1 MFPESRVNPR
11 AIPRLNAQIFRFPKH
26 CMNPMGVVAFFLASV
41 SLLASDPPQV
51 STNLAVFNFT
61 GDGNSDLIYRYSYS
75 LVGDIASGGGGVL
88 PADDTVI
95 LEGTAKD
102 PFFERGT
109 EVSGSNQPYLNPKS
123 GQNALPL
130 TAFIAQWDPDA
141 LIWYYFLGG
150 GNVPIGAGLRT
161 DVIVGAR
168 IRTDTE
174 VHFAWVRFVRPDSK
188 PETLFTVGGFDW
200 NPVPDAPIRAGFPPA
215 IPVASEIL
223 PESAGVRLY
232 WPPGTSSW
240 ILESTRSL
248 SPLVVWEPYP
258 AGGTS
263 ADLPPEDADRF
274 FRLRRPE

>member
-1 MFPESRVNPR
+1 
-11 AIPRLNAQIFRFPKH
+11 
-26 CMNPMGVVAFFLASV
+26 MNPMGVVAFFLASV

-51 STNLAVFNFT
+51 STNLAVFDFI
-61 GDGNSDLIYRYSYS
+61 GDGNTDLVYEYSYS
-75 LVGDIASGGGGVL
+75 LVGDLATGSAGVIPTDGSVL
-88 PADDTVI
+88 LGRT
-95 LEGTAKD
+95 TKD
-102 PFFERGT
+102 SFFESGA
-109 EVSGSNQPYLNPKS
+109 EISGSSPSYLNPNTE
-123 GQNALPL
+123 QNVAPL
-130 TAFIAQWDPDA
+130 CGFIAQWDSSA
-141 LIWYYFLGG
+141 NIWYYFQAG
-150 GNVPIGAGLRT
+150 GNSPIGAGLRT
-161 DVIVGAR
+161 DVLIGVR
-168 IRTDTE
+168 IRTEDGP
-174 VHFAWVRFVRPDSK
+174 HFAWVRFVRPDSK

-200 NPVPDAPIRAGFPPA
+200 NPVPNAPIRAGFPPA